1 MINWKNQAK
10 VIQSQKYTHKETKK
24 ENNDKK
30 KNNNIKNVSTWQ
42 SMKSIIKIISIF
54 LKHDIIDVCL
64 LINSFRRNV
73 LRIIFYSYFDFSN

>member
-30 KNNNIKNVSTWQ
+30 KIT
-42 SMKSIIKIISIF
+42 I
-54 LKHDIIDVCL
+54 LKM
-64 LINSFRRNV
+64 FR
-73 LRIIFYSYFDFSN
+73 LGKA